1 MAFVEPTLDIC
12 GIGNA
17 IVDVL
22 AAVPAGL
29 PERLGMVPGSMA
41 LIDQARA
48 EQIAS
53 LIAPQLAAPAQHSSG
68 GSLANSCVVARR
80 LGARVGYLGKVA
92 DDEAGRHFRRDIEA
106 AGIAFPSTPLDG
118 AGSGGR
124 ATARCIILV
133 EPGGSRTM
141 NTYLGACTEFGETDV
156 LPAVVQSASI
166 TYLEGYLFDPPEAQ
180 RAFRR
185 ASALAREAGRR
196 VALSLSDGFC
206 VGRHRDAF
214 RALVAGG
221 PGFGIDILFANQDEI
236 LSLFETDDFDAAA
249 DRAAA
254 AVPIAVLT
262 RGAAGSVVA
271 AGGERIAVAAQ
282 PTRVVD
288 TTGAGDA
295 YAAGFLAGLVAG
307 RPLAECGRI
316 GAVSSAEVISHFGA
330 RPLADLRALAGL

>member
-29 PERLGMVPGSMA
+29 PEQLGMVPGSMA
-41 LIDQARA
+41 LIERSRA
-48 EQIAS
+48 EEIAR
-53 LIAPQLAAPAQHSSG
+53 LIAPALTAPARHSSG
-68 GSLANSCVVARR
+68 GSLANSCVVAQG

-106 AGIAFPSTPLDG
+106 AGIVFPSAPLIAAG
-118 AGSGGR
+118 GSG
-124 ATARCIILV
+124 TARCIILV
-133 EPGGSRTM
+133 TPDGNRTM
-141 NTYLGACTEFGETDV
+141 NTYLGACTEFSEADV
-156 LPAVVQSASI
+156 LAWIVQSARV

-196 VALSLSDGFC
+196 VALSLSDPFC
-206 VGRHRDAF
+206 VGRHRAAF
-214 RALVAGG
+214 RDLVAGG
-221 PGFGIDILFANQDEI
+221 ADFGIDILFANQDEI
-236 LSLFETDDFDAAA
+236 LSLYETDDFE
-249 DRAAA
+249 AAA
-254 AVPIAVLT
+254 ARAGEQVAIAVLT
-262 RGAAGSVVA
+262 RGGQGSVIV
-271 AGGERIAVAAQ
+271 AGGERIAVSAEA
-282 PTRVVD
+282 TRVVD

-295 YAAGFLAGLVAG
+295 YAAGFLAGLVAE

-316 GAVSSAEVISHFGA
+316 GAVAAAEVISHFGA
-330 RPLADLRALAGL
+330 RPRANLRELAGI